1 MNKFLSFLVA
11 LAVILTA
18 FAPLDI
24 GQFTYYVVIDPLVG
38 SALVSGGLGLLGSVG
53 SGLIGSSSA
62 SSQTAAQQ
70 RWNWMSMM
78 QQYLNQRNLIEQSA
92 GIQSKQNEQLFG
104 YQKQLLDYMQKYQ
117 SDQWQ
122 KQWNAETEYNS
133 PAAMARRLASAGFN
147 PSVMIGNGQS
157 VGGAATSPSVSSP
170 SASFGGSPPV
180 APGVAAKA
188 DSFPTEASI
197 SSHQAQTL
205 RDLTGS
211 LAAIIK
217 APFEVKEKKA
227 ATELTYR
234 QMSNLV
240 ADENYKKSLTIA
252 QGIDNEVN
260 ARYKGKHVEKMIDS
274 LQANIDLAY
283 LHGDL
288 AKSEKALNEVKE
300 KLTNEEF
307 IKLSKENEYLYAMLV
322 RRVKLLDE
330 QIQTQKSEQTRNV
343 AEAHEH
349 DAGARLKNVQS
360 DVENIKKEID
370 IETKAQK
377 IETKLRELEASQ
389 FISEAHAAEAAR
401 RLELVRKR
409 QNWRHDNNA
418 NRTLDDV
425 LNYLADAVGLSA
437 SLSVSPKD

>member
-330 QIQTQKSEQTRNV
+330 QVQDDALLQL
-343 AEAHEH
+343 HEPH
-349 DAGARLKNVQS
+349 
-360 DVENIKKEID
+360 
-370 IETKAQK
+370 
-377 IETKLRELEASQ
+377 
-389 FISEAHAAEAAR
+389 
-401 RLELVRKR
+401 
-409 QNWRHDNNA
+409 
-418 NRTLDDV
+418 
-425 LNYLADAVGLSA
+425 
-437 SLSVSPKD
+437 